1 MSRKRELTR
10 TVLRTVYLKDILNLQ
25 QPSFTCTHLNPYF
38 QYLSVV
44 YLALMTSQHLFILWN
59 HYQGLRLLHRTGA
72 FPSWHHVEIM
82 TLTSL
87 FFNLTLLYCRPV
99 VMIGLHSYGYG
110 VCVDSFFK
118 LNLLPPYSLCLQGGK
133 SKEWVEASVAKRVH
147 QCEQI
152 FAFKFGHTVTKALA
166 QLTTKLLGALK
177 HIAAL

>member
-10 TVLRTVYLKDILNLQ
+10 TVLRTLYLEDILNHQ
-25 QPSFTCTHLNPYF
+25 QHSFTCTHLNPYF

-44 YLALMTSQHLFILWN
+44 YLTLMMSQNLFILWN
-59 HYQGLRLLHRTGA
+59 HYQGLRLLHLTGA
-72 FPSWHHVEIM
+72 FPSWHHVEVM

-87 FFNLTLLYCRPV
+87 FLILPFYRPV
-99 VMIGLHSYGYG
+99 VMIGLHSYGCG
-110 VCVDSFFK
+110 VCVDFFFK
-118 LNLLPPYSLCLQGGK
+118 LNLLPPYSLCLQGDK

-152 FAFKFGHTVTKALA
+152 FAFKFGHTVTKAFA